1 MSNIHEFADPNVGNA
16 GLAFDYNVW
25 SPGTS
30 ITMLNVNWSGDY
42 RDVVRFSSKAAFN
55 SWIDSQSA
63 YSWSVTSMT
72 YARLNTPVR
81 ISMPFATANAYNYL
95 RVRNPSMPVQQS
107 NSGTDFYYFIS
118 EVRYI
123 APNTTELILQLD
135 VWQTYGY
142 DVQFGQC
149 YVTRGHIG
157 IANEN
162 AFDDRGRTYLTIP
175 EGLDIGNEYV
185 INEVDEY
192 ELARLQL
199 EAGVPDGGCGIIIT
213 STANLANVVMDS
225 WAAKPDMDMAE
236 FGTVADPNL
245 NTAHG
250 STTEFLPNG
259 CEIYYFD
266 GTDNYLHFLKFIAD
280 KPWISQCIASVTV
293 VPPILDKV
301 TFPWGSSAPY
311 IQHGTTIPEMFRMHD
326 LSWGRLEANTIPLL
340 LDWRDT
346 ALTGRYSRLKKF
358 LTYPYTVIELT
369 TYSGNPLILKPECL
383 PTDHLWLDIY
393 YHVVPPNPRVTIIPK
408 DYNAKAAN
416 QPITASEFLDF
427 STGIFD
433 LPTFSVTNNAAMGY
447 IAANQNR
454 IQYQYSSAN
463 WSQQKALTSAN
474 VNSQIATTN
483 MDRDSQN
490 ALEGQQRRTNLA
502 NNQQENATARGL
514 AGAIGSMNPVAMGI
528 GAIGGY
534 VNQHLSADMA
544 TANATTNNL
553 RDFAQSRE
561 TYKAAGQVRDL
572 NKGMAN
578 YAAAGDYANEIAGIQ
593 ARVQDAALIQPTT
606 SGQIGG
612 DAFNLAAFGKWVV
625 NAKVKMLQK
634 APMAAIGEY
643 WLRYGYAVER
653 FTTPP
658 ANLKCMSK
666 FTYWQMRETY
676 LNGGNVPESFKQTIR
691 GIFEKGVT
699 VWSNPADIGNIDMA
713 TNVPL
718 GGITL

>member
-1 MSNIHEFADPNVGNA
+1 MNQIQEFATPNVGDA

-25 SPGTS
+25 TPGTN

-42 RDVVRFSSKAAFN
+42 RDVVRFASKAAFN
-55 SWIDSQSA
+55 AWIDGQSSF
-63 YSWSVTSMT
+63 SWNVTSMT
-72 YARLNTPVR
+72 YARLNHPVR
-81 ISMPFATANAYNYL
+81 INMPFASANRYNYL
-95 RVRNPSMPVQQS
+95 RVRNPAMPTKQS
-107 NSGTDFYYFIS
+107 NAANDFFYFIS

-123 APNTTELILQLD
+123 APNTTELVLQLD
-135 VWQTYGY
+135 VWQTFGY

-157 IANEN
+157 IANQN
-162 AFDDRGRTYLTIP
+162 AFDDNGRTYLTIP
-175 EGLDIGNEYV
+175 EGLDIGSEYV
-185 INEVDEY
+185 INTVDEY
-192 ELARLQL
+192 ELSRLQL
-199 EAGVPDGGCGIIIT
+199 EAGVPDGGCGIVIT
-213 STANLANVVMDS
+213 STANLANVLMDS
-225 WAAKPDMDMAE
+225 WTQRPDMEMAE
-236 FGTVADPNL
+236 FGTVSDPTL

-293 VPPILDKV
+293 VPPMLDKV

-311 IQHGTTIPEMFRMHD
+311 IQYGTTIPTMFRMHD
-326 LSWGRLEANTIPLL
+326 LSWGRFEANTIAL
-340 LDWRDT
+340 LDNWRDT

-369 TYSGNPLILKPECL
+369 TYSGNPLIMKPECL
-383 PTDHLWLDIY
+383 PSANLWVSIY

-416 QPITASEFLDF
+416 RPIRESEFLDF

-433 LPTFSVTNNAAMGY
+433 LPTFSITNNAAMGY

-463 WSQQKALTSAN
+463 WSQQKALNAAN
-474 VNSQIATTN
+474 VNSQIASAN
-483 MDRDSQN
+483 MDRDHQN
-490 ALEGQQRRTNLA
+490 AVERQQGRTNLA
-502 NNQQENATARGL
+502 NTQQDSATARGL
-514 AGAIGSMNPVAMGI
+514 AGAIGSLNPASIAV

-534 VNQHLSADMA
+534 VNHHINADIA

-553 RDFAQSRE
+553 TDWAQTKNSVA
-561 TYKAAGQVRDL
+561 AAGKIRDL
-572 NKGMAN
+572 NKNMAE
-578 YAAAGDYANEIAGIQ
+578 YAAVGDYANQIAGIQ

-625 NAKVKMLQK
+625 NAKIKMLQK
-634 APMAAIGEY
+634 ASMAAIGEY
-643 WLRYGYAVER
+643 WLRYGYAIER
-653 FTTPP
+653 FTVPP
-658 ANLKCMSK
+658 ADLKCMSK

-676 LNGGNVPESFKQTIR
+676 LTGGPIPESFKQTIR

-699 VWSNPADIGNIDMA
+699 VWSNPSEIGNVDMA
-713 TNVPL
+713 SNTPL
-718 GGITL
+718 AGITL